1 MMKNESWLKLF
12 KAIGLL
18 SIVALSN
25 IHAAP
30 VIQNS
35 QNHLY
40 KTKELGT
47 SKWQIGAP
55 IFTPVN
61 PNFKDPKP
69 GPSFVPPKGDPLNPE
84 VEKIKNAFKFTP
96 PVGDPG
102 DPDWVEE
109 KNVERNHEKFI
120 YDPRDPLY
128 FFDPHSMSEKEFQD
142 LLKWQKTIAAEL
154 ATMDEE
160 HEQIKE
166 EAEAKDRE
174 RFEKVHD
181 DRKREQAEAKYREE
195 RARIAK
201 EEAEQNAAA
210 AARERKQLQVEQE
223 TDAAFNDRMI
233 RESEMAKQ
241 RARDSE
247 KREKD
252 LANEA
257 KILKK
262 AAEFSTEQTVKRES
276 KEVSQKTSDWA
287 ARSREQRLAASEGHS
302 LERVLEAETR
312 RDRASVEAQ
321 HARDESLRLKK
332 EIDKANNESEELKK
346 NIAQANDKAIANS
359 RIATFYDG
367 YIKVEKAAQIH
378 RNRIIDATVQASN
391 VAGGKLYIN
400 STYRLPFAP
409 THSGPSAPDRGVQNK
424 TKYSSGHYA
433 GAVDIGFT
441 NYSVELAHIIIQ
453 EAVDSLGG
461 DYFGLLEEVVPEKDV
476 NGKTINVQYNTFFHP
491 GSKGERV
498 RQTAEK
504 STAEGTHM
512 HIAPCLVKNHCP
524 RH

>member
-1 MMKNESWLKLF
+1 MEANESWLKLVR
-12 KAIGLL
+12 AIGLL
-18 SIVALSN
+18 SVVLSYDVY
-25 IHAAP
+25 AAP
-30 VIQNS
+30 LIQSS
-35 QNHLY
+35 QSQLY

-47 SKWQIGAP
+47 SKWQIGSP
-55 IFTPVN
+55 IFTPIN

-69 GPSFVPPKGDPLNPE
+69 GHSCVSPKGDPLNPE
-84 VEKIKNAFKFTP
+84 EEKIKNDIKYTI
-96 PVGDPG
+96 PVGGRGDPG
-102 DPDWVEE
+102 WVEE
-109 KNVERNHEKFI
+109 NIIERNHEKFI

-128 FFDPHSMSEKEFQD
+128 FFEPHAMSEKEFQD

-160 HEQIKE
+160 HERIKE
-166 EAEAKDRE
+166 EAEAKERE
-174 RFEKVHD
+174 RVEKVHD

-210 AARERKQLQVEQE
+210 AARERKSLEIKQE
-223 TDAAFNDRMI
+223 TEAAANDRLI
-233 RESEMAKQ
+233 RESEIAKQ

-247 KREKD
+247 KREKN
-252 LANEA
+252 LEKEE

-262 AAEFSTEQTVKRES
+262 AAEFSTAQTVKTES
-276 KEVSQKTSDWA
+276 KEVAKKTSDLA
-287 ARSREQRLAASEGHS
+287 MRSRELRVAASEGHS
-302 LERVLEAETR
+302 KERVLEAETR

-332 EIDKANNESEELKK
+332 EIDNANNKSEELKK
-346 NIAQANDKAIANS
+346 SIAQANDKATANS

-391 VAGGKLYIN
+391 AAGGNLYIN

-409 THSGPSAPDRGVQNK
+409 TNSGPSAPDRGVQNK

-476 NGKTINVQYNTFFHP
+476 NGKTINVQYNTLFHP
-491 GSKGERV
+491 GSKGERI

-504 STAEGTHM
+504 STAEATHM